1 METNDVGIHP
11 SASVHPKAEL
21 GSGVFIGPGAV
32 VGEHVRIGR
41 RTRIEAHVNL
51 DGWTEIGEECRF
63 SPFSSI
69 GTEPQDLSYRG
80 EETRV
85 VIGDRNVFR
94 EYITINRGTVKG
106 GGITRIGSDNYF
118 MAYAHVGHDCTVGNE
133 VILTNAATLGGHVSV
148 GDFCYL
154 SAMTG
159 VHQFCRIGRYSFI
172 GGFSVITQDVLPFS
186 KWAGLRPLQ
195 FYGLNA
201 IGLRRRGFSRERI
214 KILKAMFK
222 IIFYSDLNTTQALD
236 RIREEVPPGE
246 DRDEIISF
254 MSSSRR
260 GFHKKAGQEWSDD
273 SE

>member
-1 METNDVGIHP
+1 MEKDEVRIHA

-21 GSGVFIGPGAV
+21 DSGVFIGPGV
-32 VGEHVRIGR
+32 VIGEHVRIGHG
-41 RTRIEAHVNL
+41 TRLEAQVNL
-51 DGWTEIGEECRF
+51 DGWTEIGAECRF

-69 GTEPQDLSYRG
+69 GTEPQDLSYSG

-94 EYITINRGTVKG
+94 EYITVNRGTVKG
-106 GGITRIGSDNYF
+106 GGITRIGNDNYF

-133 VILTNAATLGGHVSV
+133 VILTNAATLGGHVTV

-172 GGFSVITQDVLPFS
+172 GGFSVITQDVIPFS
-186 KWAGLRPLQ
+186 KWAGLRPPLL
-195 FYGLNA
+195 FGLNA
-201 IGLRRRGFSRERI
+201 VGLRRRGFSRERI
-214 KILKAMFK
+214 KDLKAMFK
-222 IIFYSDLNTTQALD
+222 IIFHSDLNTTQALE
-236 RIREEVPPGE
+236 RIKKEFSPGE
-246 DRDEIISF
+246 DRDEIIGF

-260 GFHKKAGQEWSDD
+260 GFHKKAGQEWRDD